1 MFEPFKETGARVA
14 GLWMAVLLTG
24 CAGPAP
30 QSLPAPEAAKPQA
43 STTADSIERFQVDLG
58 DGFRLHYQVEKK
70 LSKVNG
76 KSCFAFISGA
86 IHNASGKVLS
96 RRSVLDVT
104 VMAQGAT
111 LYRDISNPL
120 SDIRSGAQ
128 ADFEMVVSPVFADGC
143 PRFDTI
149 KTTLRK
155 VYL

>member
-1 MFEPFKETGARVA
+1 MFEPVKETGALPA
-14 GLWMAVLLTG
+14 CILLAALLAG

-30 QSLPAPEAAKPQA
+30 QPKPVGEPAKA
-43 STTADSIERFQVDLG
+43 SVPADSIEQFQADLG

-70 LSKVNG
+70 ISKVNG
-76 KSCFAFISGA
+76 KSCFAFISGT
-86 IHNASGKVLS
+86 IHNGSGKLLS
-96 RRSVLDVT
+96 KRSVLDVI
-104 VMAQGAT
+104 VMAQDAT

-120 SDIRSGAQ
+120 SDIRSGTQ

>member
-1 MFEPFKETGARVA
+1 MFESVKQTGARVA
-14 GLWMAVLLTG
+14 GLWIVALVAG

-30 QSLPAPEAAKPQA
+30 QPLPAAEPAKVPA
-43 STTADSIERFQVDLG
+43 TVAVDSIEQFQVDLG

-70 LSKVNG
+70 ISKVNG

-86 IHNASGKVLS
+86 IHNASGKLLS
-96 RRSVLDVT
+96 KRSVLDVT
-104 VMAQGAT
+104 VMSQDAT

-120 SDIRSGAQ
+120 SDIRSGSQ
-128 ADFEMVVSPVFADGC
+128 ADFEMVVSPVFANGC

>member
-1 MFEPFKETGARVA
+1 MFEPHKETGALLA
-14 GLWMAVLLTG
+14 GLLTAALLAG

-30 QSLPAPEAAKPQA
+30 QPRPVAEPPKAAVA
-43 STTADSIERFQVDLG
+43 ADSLEQFQVDLG

-70 LSKVNG
+70 ISKVNG

-96 RRSVLDVT
+96 KRSVLDVT
-104 VMAQGAT
+104 VMAQDAT
-111 LYRDISNPL
+111 LYRDISNPV
-120 SDIRSGAQ
+120 SDIRSGAK

-143 PRFDTI
+143 PRFDAI